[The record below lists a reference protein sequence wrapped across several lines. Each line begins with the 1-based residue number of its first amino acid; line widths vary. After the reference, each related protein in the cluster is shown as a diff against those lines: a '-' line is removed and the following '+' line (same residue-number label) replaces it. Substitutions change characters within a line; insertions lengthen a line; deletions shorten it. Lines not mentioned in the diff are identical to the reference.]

1 MSDANMPEADLP
13 ETDLFEIIL
22 GYANGYFLM
31 DNGDGLR
38 WYSSKRHALIPLD
51 DHFHLPGSLRRI
63 LKAGQFEV
71 RINTNFAGV
80 IAGCRSGGNKPRDG
94 QWISAE
100 LELIYH
106 ALHRAGV
113 AQSFEVWQHGALAG
127 GILGLAIGGAFIGES
142 MFHHVSNASKVALVK
157 LVEHLRSRGF
167 MLFDAQVQNPHLARF
182 GTFEVGEREYR
193 TMLEKAVK
201 LEVRFQ

>member
-1 MSDANMPEADLP
+1 MSDANMPEADL
-13 ETDLFEIIL
+13 FEIIT
-22 GYANGYFLM
+22 GYTNGFFLM

-51 DHFHLPGSLRRI
+51 DRFHVPSSLKRI
-63 LKAGQFEV
+63 LNVGQFEA
-71 RINTNFAGV
+71 RINADFAGV
-80 IAGCRSGGNKPRDG
+80 IQGCRSGGNIPRDG
-94 QWISAE
+94 EWISDE
-100 LELIYH
+100 LEPIYH

-113 AQSFEVWQHGALAG
+113 AHSFEVWQNGTLAG

-142 MFHHVSNASKVALVK
+142 MFHHVSNASKVALVQ
-157 LVEHLRSRGF
+157 LVEHLNARGF

-193 TMLEKAVK
+193 KMLEKAVQ
-201 LEVRFQ
+201 LEVRFD

>member
-1 MSDANMPEADLP
+1 MSNANPSEIGTRD
-13 ETDLFEIIL
+13 TDLSEIIL

-51 DHFHLPGSLRRI
+51 DRFHLPSSLRRV
-63 LKAGQFEV
+63 LNAGQFEL
-71 RINTNFAGV
+71 RINADFTGV
-80 IAGCRSGGNKPRDG
+80 VRGCRSGGNIPRDG

-113 AQSFEVWQHGALAG
+113 AQSFEVWQHGTLAG

-142 MFHHVSNASKVALVK
+142 MFHHVSNASKIALVK

-167 MLFDAQVQNPHLARF
+167 VLFDAQVQNPHLARF
-182 GTFEVGEREYR
+182 GAFEVGEREYR
-193 TMLEKAVK
+193 RMLEKAVQ
-201 LEVRFQ
+201 LEVQFQ